1 MQHTFHIC
9 MLFYHLRNRYML
21 KKVKLYHYLI
31 ALFVTN
37 SLIMK
42 KVEAALEVISPSYG
56 SSFTI
61 VKYDESTNSKS
72 HLWHYHPEIELV
84 YVRGGTGKRQIGSH
98 LSYFTDGDL
107 ILIGSNLPHCGFT
120 NIQTGNKSETVIQM
134 KPDFVGT
141 SFFNIP
147 EMVAVKNLLQQA
159 KAGIAFLGETKEK
172 IGAKI
177 ELMDQ
182 LEPFE
187 RLMMLWTVL
196 HDMSVSNESII
207 LNAVGFSLELQVQ
220 DNDRINVVFNFV
232 KDHFQ
237 EPIALEEVADLVSM
251 TIPSFCRYFK
261 KITNKTFTT
270 FVNEYRIVHASKL
283 LAEKPMTI
291 NEVCFESGFN
301 NFSHFNKSFKA
312 YTGKS
317 ASQYRNELKTI
328 IK

>member
-1 MQHTFHIC
+1 MSC
-9 MLFYHLRNRYML
+9 DL
-21 KKVKLYHYLI
+21 VV
-31 ALFVTN
+31 LFVIN
-37 SLIMK
+37 AEVMK

-61 VKYDESTNSKS
+61 AKYDESTNSKA

-84 YVRGGTGKRQIGSH
+84 YVHGGSGKRQIGSH

-120 NIQTGNKSETVIQM
+120 NSQTGNESETVIQM
-134 KPDFVGT
+134 KPDFLGND
-141 SFFNIP
+141 FFSIP
-147 EMVAVKNLLQQA
+147 EMAAVKNLLQQA

-177 ELMDQ
+177 ELMNQ
-182 LEPFE
+182 MNPFD
-187 RLMMLWTVL
+187 RLMALWSVL
-196 HDMSVSNESII
+196 HDMSVSNENLV

-220 DNDRINVVFNFV
+220 DNDRINVVFNYV
-232 KDHFQ
+232 KDHYQ

-251 TIPSFCRYFK
+251 TSPSFCRYFK

-283 LAEKPMTI
+283 LAEKPMSI

-328 IK
+328 LK